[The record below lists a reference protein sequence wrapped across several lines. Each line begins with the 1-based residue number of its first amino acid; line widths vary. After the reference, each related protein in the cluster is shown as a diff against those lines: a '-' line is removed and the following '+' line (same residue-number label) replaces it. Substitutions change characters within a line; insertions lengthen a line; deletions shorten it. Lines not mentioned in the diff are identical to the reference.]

1 VNARGRPVTE
11 ETLLKKIDKGLGEV
25 ISGAVEIKKLLRRK
39 PSILDKKS
47 KTPVM
52 TRINID
58 NTISDSMSIIDI
70 HTENKLGLLY
80 DITKALTELGLYISI
95 ARISTKGSEATDIF
109 YVKDIFGQKVYDED
123 KLEKIRRIIYE
134 SFKGKSGDKD
144 REKKA
149 VKEGAC
155 HEK

>member
-1 VNARGRPVTE
+1 
-11 ETLLKKIDKGLGEV
+11 
-25 ISGAVEIKKLLRRK
+25 
-39 PSILDKKS
+39 
-47 KTPVM
+47 M

-80 DITKALTELGLYISI
+80 DITKALTELGLYINI

-134 SFKGKSGDKD
+134 SFKGKSEDKD